1 MAKISILGSG
11 VVGTIVG
18 KGFKEFGNEVIFYDV
33 DEKRVQELRNSGF
46 DATTDLSHVVRES
59 DISFVC
65 VPTPTKDRKIDLS
78 YIRFATENLARL
90 QGGASTR
97 LVKIYGFKIKK

>member
-1 MAKISILGSG
+1 M
-11 VVGTIVG
+11 
-18 KGFKEFGNEVIFYDV
+18 IFYDI
-33 DEKRVQELRNSGF
+33 DEKKVQNLRNSGL
-46 DATTDLSHVVRES
+46 DATTELSNAIRES
-59 DISFVC
+59 DISFLC
-65 VPTPTKDRKIDLS
+65 LPTPTKDRKIDLS